1 MPGQSQVFLLLAN
14 FELDGMTSQKRGVA
28 AKHSFKIVA
37 SRVEVWASLELNFFR
52 VADTLEADSLLNG
65 KTPWLHPRDM
75 STTGCSTMPHVIFP
89 VCFSHIFSD

>member
-65 KTPWLHPRDM
+65 KTPWLHPIGGDKKV
-75 STTGCSTMPHVIFP
+75 SFLE
-89 VCFSHIFSD
+89 